1 MTVSAELTQT
11 EADSGIAVV
20 GADDEPKGVSERA
33 RRGRWRGLFAF
44 AVTTVGLVLLVAA
57 FAFGYDSLHAGRVLP
72 GVDVAGVPVGGLDR
86 GQAEAQVRAALA
98 DPSAGRLAVH
108 FGDSVETISYADIG
122 RDYDMAVMLG
132 QAFSIGRDGWIME
145 ELRTLNHGG
154 SVPVAITWDK
164 DALIAR
170 VQAIADRA
178 DADPVDAG
186 ISRDG
191 ARYVVTPAV
200 AGRTVDREAAY
211 LAAVGAISDPTLNNV
226 TISIEPTS
234 VPAGIAT
241 VAAQAVVDRIED
253 AVRGSVTIAADGK
266 TMSVPSDVLRGWVRL
281 TDNGGAAADR
291 WSIVIEPAPI
301 AQVVAQ
307 FKEEVDIAA
316 VNASYTFQAGE
327 AVVVPAAIGQ
337 AIDAEAA
344 IAAIVSAL
352 EAPAEGSSPQTINL
366 SLTTIAPEFT
376 TAQAQGLVARIDR
389 LGRWTTRFDPGPLN
403 ANGVNIKVPA
413 KQING
418 TVVAP
423 GEMFDFIG
431 AAGPFTR
438 RNGYDDGAAIRN
450 GRTIFDGVLGGGL
463 CSASTT
469 LFNAAAR
476 AGFQIDRRHNH
487 AYYIGRYP
495 VGLDATIWEYGGT
508 RKTMAFTNDSE
519 YPILIRGIYSHGRV
533 TFEIW
538 GVPDGRTVDFSK
550 PRIEREREATTKI
563 RYTDELAPG
572 EFKRVEFKV
581 DGFDSWVSRT
591 VRNAQGVIIHEDTWF
606 SDYDRVD
613 GIFELGRSPGDPKAG
628 TVILAE
634 DFVPPEV

>member
-1 MTVSAELTQT
+1 MTQA
-11 EADSGIAVV
+11 EADSTIAVV
-20 GADDEPKGVSERA
+20 AADDAPNGVSERV
-33 RRGRWRGLFAF
+33 RRGWQRGLLAF
-44 AVTTVGLVLLVAA
+44 AITTAGLVLLLVA
-57 FAFGYDSLHAGRVLP
+57 FAISYDSLHAGRILP
-72 GVDVAGVPVGGLDR
+72 GVEVAGVPVGGLDR
-86 GQAEAQVRAALA
+86 AQAEAQVRGALA
-98 DPSAGRLAVH
+98 DPGAGRLSVQ

-122 RDYDMAVMLG
+122 RDYDMALMLG

-164 DALIAR
+164 DALVA
-170 VQAIADRA
+170 QMEAIANRA
-178 DADPVDAG
+178 DAEPVDAA

-191 ARYVVTPAV
+191 ARYMVTPAV
-200 AGRTVDREAAY
+200 AGRTFDRDAAY
-211 LAAVGAISDPTLNNV
+211 LAAVGAISDPTLTNAA
-226 TISIEPTS
+226 ISVDPTA

-241 VAAQAVVDRIED
+241 SEAQAVVDRIED
-253 AVRGSVTIAADGK
+253 TLRTSVTIAADGK
-266 TMSVPSDVLRGWVRL
+266 SMAVPADVLRGWVRL
-281 TDNGGAAADR
+281 TDNGGPSADR

-301 AQVVAQ
+301 AQVVVQ
-307 FKEEVDIAA
+307 FKEQVDIAA
-316 VNASYTFQAGE
+316 INASYTFQGGE
-327 AVVVPAAIGQ
+327 AVVVPAENGQ

-344 IAAIVSAL
+344 VASITSAL
-352 EAPAEGSSPQTINL
+352 EARAEGSSPQTVNL
-366 SLTTIAPEFT
+366 SVATVAPEFT
-376 TAQAQGLVARIDR
+376 TAQAQGLVSRIDR
-389 LGRWTTRFDPGPLN
+389 LGRWTTRFVPGPLN
-403 ANGVNIKVPA
+403 ANGVNIRVPA

-423 GEMFDFIG
+423 GEMFDFID

-450 GRTIFDGVLGGGL
+450 GRTIFDGILGGGL

-469 LFNAAAR
+469 LFNAVAR

-487 AYYIGRYP
+487 AYYISRYP

-519 YPILIRGIYSHGRV
+519 YPILIRGLYSHGRV
-533 TFEIW
+533 TFEVW
-538 GVPDGRTVDFSK
+538 GVPDGRTVDFTK
-550 PRIEREREATTKI
+550 PRIEHEREATTMI
-563 RYTDELAPG
+563 RYTDELEPG

-581 DGFDSWVSRT
+581 DGFDSWVTRT
-591 VRNAQGVIIHEDTWF
+591 VRNAQGQVIHEDTWF

-628 TVILAE
+628 TEIPAE
-634 DFVPPEV
+634 DFVPPEG

>member
-1 MTVSAELTQT
+1 LTQA
-11 EADSGIAVV
+11 EADSAIAVV
-20 GADDEPKGVSERA
+20 DAGQVPSVISERA
-33 RRGRWRGLFAF
+33 RREWRRGLLAFAITTVGFVLLVGAF
-44 AVTTVGLVLLVAA
+44 AVA
-57 FAFGYDSLHAGRVLP
+57 YDSLHAGRILP
-72 GVDVAGVPVGGLDR
+72 GVEVAAVPVGGLDR
-86 GQAEAQVRAALA
+86 AQAEAHLRGALP

-108 FGDSVETISYADIG
+108 FGDSVETISYAEIG
-122 RDYDMAVMLG
+122 RDYDMAWMLG
-132 QAFSIGRDGWIME
+132 QAFSIGRDGWVVE

-170 VQAIADRA
+170 MQAIANEA

-186 ISRDG
+186 IAREG
-191 ARYVVTPAV
+191 AGYVVTPAL
-200 AGRTVDREAAY
+200 AGRNFDRGAAY
-211 LAAVGAISDPTLNNV
+211 LAAVGAISDPTLHTA
-226 TISIEPTS
+226 TISIDPTA
-234 VPAGIAT
+234 VPAGIGTA
-241 VAAQAVVDRIED
+241 AAQAVVDRIEN
-253 AVRGSVTIAADGK
+253 AVGAAVVIAADGK
-266 TMSVPSDVLRGWVRL
+266 AMSIPASVLRGWIRL
-281 TDNGGAAADR
+281 TDSGGAAADR

-301 AQVVAQ
+301 AQVVSE

-327 AVVVPAAIGQ
+327 AVVVPAANGQ
-337 AIDAEAA
+337 AIDAEAT
-344 IAAIVSAL
+344 IAAIVGAL
-352 EAPAEGSSPQTINL
+352 KARAEGSSPQTINL
-366 SLTTIAPEFT
+366 SLATVAPEFT
-376 TAQAQGLVARIDR
+376 TTQAQGLVARIDR

-423 GEMFDFIG
+423 GEMFDFID

-519 YPILIRGIYSHGRV
+519 YPILIRGLYAHGRV

-550 PRIEREREATTKI
+550 PRIEREREATTNI

-581 DGFDSWVSRT
+581 DGFDSWVTRT
-591 VRNAQGVIIHEDTWF
+591 VRNAQGVIIHENTWF
-606 SDYDRVD
+606 SDYRKVD
-613 GIFELGRSPGDPKAG
+613 GMYELGRSPGDPRAG
-628 TVILAE
+628 TVIPAA
-634 DFVPPEV
+634 DFVPPEVD